1 MAEVQG
7 AEGHQ
12 ASPKAQP
19 DAKRQQLRNVRLLL
33 ILPFAATAVLLAP
46 LGILRKSAEVDIT
59 LKVSR
64 VSFKMGEQGSGL
76 FRGLT
81 TSALSL
87 VSYQEVNLGL
97 GILENATTIDP
108 KSSTPSTWRQIGKRG
123 ETRIVSK
130 DHFSSVTLQDVSIN
144 HLAIPPGSVAT
155 LSWLESE
162 PNFLKLR
169 VDGEGTAGTIVAGRQ
184 LLLSCSACAASGV
197 SSDGDFGS
205 KFLRFATDRRHVVS
219 FRGRPEGITVAFE
232 LRPGMKLVE
241 QNVSIDGDVDF
252 TQLEGRHRVSTVI
265 SGEGK
270 ITFEELGSKE
280 VKIAAGDFL
289 VVKDVKD
296 FFLKTL
302 QVEDGISI
310 VLHGRAGRVHSGPPG
325 FVKDR
330 LPTILEFLYASETWA
345 QWALYLNAV
354 ILIGTTSL
362 AILKRL
368 KILREGE

>member
-144 HLAIPPGSVAT
+144 HLAIPPGSV
-155 LSWLESE
+155 S
-162 PNFLKLR
+162 PH
-169 VDGEGTAGTIVAGRQ
+169 
-184 LLLSCSACAASGV
+184 ASGQLQSV
-197 SSDGDFGS
+197 RIWIRSHHRM
-205 KFLRFATDRRHVVS
+205 KHRWLHRHCT
-219 FRGRPEGITVAFE
+219 RGAAVCP
-232 LRPGMKLVE
+232 P
-241 QNVSIDGDVDF
+241 QSC
-252 TQLEGRHRVSTVI
+252 QQSPRH
-265 SGEGK
+265 
-270 ITFEELGSKE
+270 
-280 VKIAAGDFL
+280 
-289 VVKDVKD
+289 
-296 FFLKTL
+296 
-302 QVEDGISI
+302 Q
-310 VLHGRAGRVHSGPPG
+310 
-325 FVKDR
+325 
-330 LPTILEFLYASETWA
+330 
-345 QWALYLNAV
+345 
-354 ILIGTTSL
+354 
-362 AILKRL
+362 
-368 KILREGE
+368 REA